1 MAAALSSSHAVA
13 ALAPRVGARRNA
25 KIVRAR
31 RAPLRVAAAG
41 PSPCDLSDLSKL
53 PGDPSLVIHTNVA
66 MGDKKAEFMKAAS
79 KAVADCLAKPEAFV
93 VVAVMDEQD
102 LIWGGEDTPCAL
114 CNLASLGS
122 INKAN
127 NTRLS
132 GAITALMSEFDVR
145 PDRMYTNFWDIGQR
159 ENCGYNGVTFA
170 EGAKKPEPEPPME
183 VVEVVQ
189 EEVEVEEEAAEEEVE
204 EEIDEALPPPPPKKK
219 PAKKKAT
226 KTLAVAKLKRLS
238 DEKVLKLWRKK
249 CPELQELWDLNEPVD
264 TWEGI
269 TMDENEG
276 INGRRVLNIE
286 LDEMG
291 ITGDLPVEI
300 GGFDKLTV
308 LALDGNEITGVPA
321 SIGMLKSL
329 EQLYLSNNQINSV
342 PAEIGELA
350 ALETLWLNNNLLT
363 SIPPEIGQLLSLETL
378 DLSENELT
386 TLPAE
391 LADLELL
398 EQLDIYDNPF
408 TRLPADLLEDGR
420 LEGQGCNIVREPV
433 A

>member
-1 MAAALSSSHAVA
+1 M
-13 ALAPRVGARRNA
+13 
-25 KIVRAR
+25 
-31 RAPLRVAAAG
+31 
-41 PSPCDLSDLSKL
+41 
-53 PGDPSLVIHTNVA
+53 
-66 MGDKKAEFMKAAS
+66 
-79 KAVADCLAKPEAFV
+79 
-93 VVAVMDEQD
+93 
-102 LIWGGEDTPCAL
+102 
-114 CNLASLGS
+114 
-122 INKAN
+122 
-127 NTRLS
+127 
-132 GAITALMSEFDVR
+132 
-145 PDRMYTNFWDIGQR
+145 
-159 ENCGYNGVTFA
+159 
-170 EGAKKPEPEPPME
+170 
-183 VVEVVQ
+183 VE

-204 EEIDEALPPPPPKKK
+204 EEIDEAPPPPPKKK

-321 SIGMLKSL
+321 SIGMPKSL

-363 SIPPEIGQLLSLETL
+363 SIPPR
-378 DLSENELT
+378 
-386 TLPAE
+386 
-391 LADLELL
+391 LASCS
-398 EQLDIYDNPF
+398 PWRPW
-408 TRLPADLLEDGR
+408 T
-420 LEGQGCNIVREPV
+420 
-433 A
+433 

>member
-183 VVEVVQ
+183 VVEVV
-189 EEVEVEEEAAEEEVE
+189 EEVVEVEEEAAEEEVE

-321 SIGMLKSL
+321 AIGMLKSL
-329 EQLYLSNNQINSV
+329 EQLYLSNNQIAPS
-342 PAEIGELA
+342 PRRSGSSRR
-350 ALETLWLNNNLLT
+350 WRR
-363 SIPPEIGQLLSLETL
+363 SG
-378 DLSENELT
+378 
-386 TLPAE
+386 
-391 LADLELL
+391 
-398 EQLDIYDNPF
+398 
-408 TRLPADLLEDGR
+408 
-420 LEGQGCNIVREPV
+420 
-433 A
+433 